1 MEDVKKEKRIIDRPS
16 GDVIRTTLDMTVV
29 LNNRLEKACE
39 ELNMSK
45 RQIVEYAL
53 FAWLNK
59 RDKEMQK

>member
-1 MEDVKKEKRIIDRPS
+1 MKDKKIINRPS
-16 GDVIRTTLDMTVV
+16 GNVIRTTLDMTVV

-45 RQIVEYAL
+45 RQVVEYAL

-59 RDKEMQK
+59 RDEELGK